1 MQKILNAVAV
11 TLILLLAVNTSA
23 NAGNSKKLM
32 KKLYGTWTVSA
43 PEAPYEY
50 QEAEIEFYNENGQD
64 KVKILTDYDEIPCK
78 NLKAEKKSV
87 AFEFE
92 VEGMLCVAKLEYKKN
107 KLEGM
112 VETDMGDIEVTM
124 TKKK

>member
-1 MQKILNAVAV
+1 MQKILSTVAV
-11 TLILLLAVNTSA
+11 TLVLLLAVNVSA
-23 NAGNSKKLM
+23 NAGNSKKLV

-64 KVKILTDYDEIPCK
+64 KVKILTDYDEIACK
-78 NLKAEKKSV
+78 NLKIDKKRV
-87 AFEFE
+87 TFEFE
-92 VEGMLCVAKLEYKKN
+92 VEGMLCVAKLDSKKN
-107 KLEGM
+107 KLDGV
-112 VETDMGDIEVTM
+112 VETDMGDIGVTM